1 MLQEGRIVPI
11 GGGRSFLVYA
21 GYAATSVTGD
31 DVGMGFEGPVSDLDL
46 PFQRVESDSGGGP
59 ASKSESLA
67 DQDPNLTG

>member
-1 MLQEGRIVPI
+1 VAIAAREGFRVT
-11 GGGRSFLVYA
+11 GSN
-21 GYAATSVTGD
+21 AATSVTGD

>member
-1 MLQEGRIVPI
+1 MPIAVALDYSVNDSSAAVGAIGDAEGMR
-11 GGGRSFLVYA
+11 
-21 GYAATSVTGD
+21 
-31 DVGMGFEGPVSDLDL
+31 FERPVSDLDL

>member
-1 MLQEGRIVPI
+1 VPI
-11 GGGRSFLVYA
+11 PVAQGFSSDDSN
-21 GYAATSVTGD
+21 AATSVTGD